1 MPAGSS
7 EPARYPSAASWE
19 LIVRALAAELPGAL
33 FCFVGKLERDGR
45 TATSATRADFDRIA
59 AAAPR
64 VVSAL
69 DLPLLE
75 QLAYVEG
82 CSLFL
87 SPHTGFG
94 TAALAV
100 GTPWLALSGGPWHE
114 WLFNGVPFYSVIPD
128 TGRYPAFTQF
138 APQPDPVEDDGP
150 RTPSMSRARIE
161 EDLPELV
168 EAARRLA
175 EGRLTYEDSL
185 RAYFPRLLAAY
196 GGDASR
202 IFSFDSVHRA
212 YI

>member
-1 MPAGSS
+1 AD
-7 EPARYPSAASWE
+7 
-19 LIVRALAAELPGAL
+19 LPGAL

-45 TATSATRADFDRIA
+45 TATSATRADLDRIA

-64 VVSAL
+64 AVSAL

-75 QLAYVEG
+75 QLAYVER

-114 WLFNGVPFYSVIPD
+114 WLFNGVPFHSVIPD
-128 TGRYPAFTQF
+128 TERHPCFTQLGE
-138 APQPDPVEDDGP
+138 QPEPVDDDGP
-150 RTPSMSRARIE
+150 RTPSMTRARIE
-161 EDLPELV
+161 RDLPELL
-168 EAARRLA
+168 EGARLLA
-175 EGRLTYEDSL
+175 EGELEYEEAL
-185 RAYFPRLLAAY
+185 RRYFRRLLEAY
-196 GGDASR
+196 SGDRSR
-202 IFSFDSVHRA
+202 VFSFDGIHHA